1 MPLPSTTS
9 LLIPSFSDKKQFECD
24 LCRIDLTFT
33 ARIRC
38 AVCDEY
44 DLCLTC
50 VQEGVAGGGGKVG
63 KGGHDPMTHG
73 YHVAGCTKFPLFVQ
87 SCENSHHGSAE
98 LREWSAEDEMR
109 LLTGIGL
116 FGLGNWIDISEH
128 VKTKSASQCS
138 RHYLTDWC
146 GEYGRIVPEYMQVT
160 STADNTV
167 KSVLTLD
174 VAKVHGDD
182 VVEDYFN
189 AKVPEG
195 RTKGG
200 AVANREDLIRRETH
214 LTKCLQAALSEEEAA
229 AIKAEALA
237 ENITLPPTIEEQEA
251 MPGSELNGYMVRR
264 GDFDVEWDQD
274 AEQTI
279 ADMEFSE
286 KDTPSDR
293 ELKLAVLTIYNKKLE
308 ERQKRKQFVIDRKL
322 LDYRT
327 IQMKDFHRPPAE
339 REMVQRMRIF
349 ERFSTPAAHEKIV
362 EQLLKAKEIRED
374 IEKLQMYRLLGIET
388 VKEAEEYEAEK
399 KRRAEADEAGVPAR
413 KKAKVVEEE
422 ATVPMADS
430 PVPGAN
436 FCSPTELSLCSEL
449 KLEPG
454 QYLAIKDQLITAMM
468 SKNVDK
474 TTKGLLAFLDVG
486 VVLEGVGERVLEFVV
501 KAGWAR
507 TKPSM

>member
-1 MPLPSTTS
+1 
-9 LLIPSFSDKKQFECD
+9 
-24 LCRIDLTFT
+24 
-33 ARIRC
+33 
-38 AVCDEY
+38 
-44 DLCLTC
+44 
-50 VQEGVAGGGGKVG
+50 
-63 KGGHDPMTHG
+63 
-73 YHVAGCTKFPLFVQ
+73 
-87 SCENSHHGSAE
+87 
-98 LREWSAEDEMR
+98 
-109 LLTGIGL
+109 
-116 FGLGNWIDISEH
+116 
-128 VKTKSASQCS
+128 
-138 RHYLTDWC
+138 
-146 GEYGRIVPEYMQVT
+146 
-160 STADNTV
+160 
-167 KSVLTLD
+167 
-174 VAKVHGDD
+174 
-182 VVEDYFN
+182 
-189 AKVPEG
+189 
-195 RTKGG
+195 
-200 AVANREDLIRRETH
+200 
-214 LTKCLQAALSEEEAA
+214 
-229 AIKAEALA
+229 
-237 ENITLPPTIEEQEA
+237 
-251 MPGSELNGYMVRR
+251 
-264 GDFDVEWDQD
+264 
-274 AEQTI
+274 
-279 ADMEFSE
+279 
-286 KDTPSDR
+286 
-293 ELKLAVLTIYNKKLE
+293 
-308 ERQKRKQFVIDRKL
+308 
-322 LDYRT
+322 
-327 IQMKDFHRPPAE
+327 
-339 REMVQRMRIF
+339 MVQRMRIF